1 MRTGS
6 TATMYWCCTVRFHTS
21 PFRNNPL
28 VNLGLFGY
36 LVLVNPVHFAVYR
49 QQSIIKNKW
58 TFFSP
63 NASSECNSVFT
74 GTLKH
79 VCRVEDCASNYV
91 HTFKVQK
98 KKKH

>member
-36 LVLVNPVHFAVYR
+36 LVLMNPVHFAVYR
-49 QQSIIKNKW
+49 QQSIIKNK
-58 TFFSP
+58 
-63 NASSECNSVFT
+63 
-74 GTLKH
+74 
-79 VCRVEDCASNYV
+79 
-91 HTFKVQK
+91 
-98 KKKH
+98 